1 LPLLKDRMEK
11 ENVLSFSDYFEDAP
25 DKMASD
31 VDKNELAAY
40 VAVYD
45 TFSPTAS
52 RVAERSS
59 FFMDGRFTTFLVD
72 PALILNDK
80 YDK

>member
-1 LPLLKDRMEK
+1 ME
-11 ENVLSFSDYFEDAP
+11 LHFSDYFEDAL
-25 DKMASD
+25 DETACD

-52 RVAERSS
+52 LVAKKSS

-72 PALILNDK
+72 PALILCEE

>member
-1 LPLLKDRMEK
+1 MPLLKDRMEK
-11 ENVLSFSDYFEDAP
+11 ENVLSFWDYFEDAL
-25 DKMASD
+25 DGACD

-45 TFSPTAS
+45 TFSPNAS
-52 RVAERSS
+52 LVAERSS

-72 PALILNDK
+72 PALIFREK

>member
-1 LPLLKDRMEK
+1 MGK
-11 ENVLSFSDYFEDAP
+11 ENVLSFSNYFEDAL
-25 DKMASD
+25 DGTACD
-31 VDKNELAAY
+31 VDKDELAAY

-52 RVAERSS
+52 LVAEKSS

-72 PALILNDK
+72 PALIFREK

>member
-1 LPLLKDRMEK
+1 MAQGDG
-11 ENVLSFSDYFEDAP
+11 LSFSDYFDDAT
-25 DKMASD
+25 DGTACD
-31 VDKNELAAY
+31 VDEDELAAY

-52 RVAERSS
+52 LVAKKSS

-72 PALILNDK
+72 PALILREK